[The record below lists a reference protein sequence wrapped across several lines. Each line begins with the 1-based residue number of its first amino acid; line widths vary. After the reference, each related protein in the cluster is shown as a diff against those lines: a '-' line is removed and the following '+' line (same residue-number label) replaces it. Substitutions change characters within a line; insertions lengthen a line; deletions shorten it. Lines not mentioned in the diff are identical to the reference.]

1 MQSLTDW
8 EHNNFSNTSYTPE
21 LTVIFPSREIYF
33 SPALLSRLHFSE
45 SSCPKTLDQ
54 WYELFHPE
62 DHAKIMTLERAIDS
76 RENFLS
82 LTRKL
87 YCGDGVFRAF
97 RLDAFIQ
104 RDNSSKPVKLLGRET
119 GALSA
124 WLEEASDGDTIECV
138 SPNGRVRTLEAVEIH
153 GAMTLRDIS
162 EIEDMHREN
171 MTLRREIQKRIF
183 SPMPSE
189 IQEVS
194 LSGRSI
200 YLRNVLEENISLAGS
215 VLAGNPQLKALR
227 RSLNEPCM
235 TVGLCGLS
243 GSGKTSLMNA
253 LIGENLIPPHAQAIT
268 SCREGSSRTAAIHY
282 QDGRT
287 ETLSGKALTFS
298 GLDDVLGR
306 SGVSRIDLTIPGA
319 LVPEGMCFID
329 TPGYDSLGGT
339 SIPAVKNILP
349 ELDAVIYVTPVRSS
363 LKGADWEYLN
373 LIMQTNNR
381 VIFVLSGTDSETDDT
396 EAGSVVR
403 SADAKISGYVQAIKR
418 DMMRVFGVGVEVVPV
433 SAKNALAKFYSRNS
447 PEWTASN
454 AEAFVKYLA
463 EQNPEPYSLALAFR
477 AERTLRI
484 LDAELEKKGRRKG
497 LTGSSRWRLQ
507 EYTQNLRRALQE
519 HQAVQTNTNT
529 PDFRPQA
536 KPESGRPRK
545 NLLSSLITSLR
556 EHDFRKRFFAIDA
569 FHGQRSVILLGAD
582 RTQSIKLFARL
593 AHNLGYESLIDG
605 KADASAWLFSGN
617 DEPFACE
624 ELPMIQDGEN
634 YLIAPPD
641 SELARNVDWQ
651 SLFAQYTPVVSIDL
665 ARTESG
671 LSDLSHS
678 PYLTGLAVNDWVLAF
693 GNAGLFGEE
702 HARAITKAQ
711 NRVNEFAEAGG
722 LRQPEYFIYEN
733 YRIF

>member
-8 EHNNFSNTSYTPE
+8 EHYNFSHTSYSPE

-62 DHAKIMTLERAIDS
+62 DHTKIMHIESAIDG

-104 RDNSSKPVKLLGRET
+104 RGNDSKPVKLLGRET

-124 WLEEASDGDTIECV
+124 WLEGASDGDTIEFTA
-138 SPNGRVRTLEAVEIH
+138 PNGTVRILEAVEIQ
-153 GAMTLRDIS
+153 GTMTLRDIS
-162 EIEDMHREN
+162 EIQDMHREN

-189 IQEVS
+189 IPEVS

-200 YLRNVLEENISLAGS
+200 YLRNVLEENISLS
-215 VLAGNPQLKALR
+215 LNVLAGNPQLKALR
-227 RSLNEPCM
+227 RSLNECCL
-235 TVGLCGLS
+235 TVGVCGLS

-253 LIGENLIPPHAQAIT
+253 LLGENLIPPHAQSIT
-268 SCREGSSRTAAIHY
+268 SCREGSSRSAAIHY

-287 ETLSGKALTFS
+287 ETLTGKALTFS
-298 GLDDVLGR
+298 ALDSVLGR
-306 SGVSRIDLTIPGA
+306 AGVSRIDLTVPGA
-319 LVPEGMCFID
+319 LVPEGMCFLD
-329 TPGYDSLGGT
+329 TPGYDALGGT

-349 ELDAVIYVTPVRSS
+349 ELDAVVYVTPVRSS
-363 LKGADWEYLN
+363 LKGADWEYLDI
-373 LIMQTNNR
+373 IMQTNTN
-381 VIFVLSGTDSETDDT
+381 VIFVLSGIDSETDDT
-396 EAGSVVR
+396 EAGSLVR
-403 SADAKISGYVQAIKR
+403 SAEAKISGYVQTIKR
-418 DMMRVFGVGVEVVPV
+418 DVLRVFGVGVEVVPV
-433 SAKNALAKFYSRNS
+433 SAKNALANFYSRNS
-447 PEWTASN
+447 SAWAESN
-454 AEAFVKYLA
+454 IQDFVKYLA
-463 EQNPEPYSLALAFR
+463 SQNPEPYTLALTFR

-484 LDAELEKKGRRKG
+484 LDSELEKKGKRKG

-507 EYTQNLRRALQE
+507 EYAQNLRKALQE
-519 HQAVQTNTNT
+519 HKAVQTNTGT
-529 PDFRPQA
+529 PDFRTPA
-536 KPESGRPRK
+536 KPESARPRK
-545 NLLSSLITSLR
+545 NLLASLITSLR
-556 EHDFRKRFFAIDA
+556 EHDFRKRFFALNA
-569 FHGQRSVILLGAD
+569 FHGERSAILLGAD
-582 RTQSIKLFARL
+582 RIQSIKLFARL
-593 AHNLGYESLIDG
+593 AHNLAYESMIDG
-605 KADASAWLFSGN
+605 KHDVSAWLYSGN

-624 ELPMIQDGEN
+624 ELPAIQDGEN

-641 SELARNVDWQ
+641 SELEHYTNWQ
-651 SLFAQYTPVVSIDL
+651 DIFAKYTPVVSIDL

-671 LSDLSHS
+671 LSDLSRA

-693 GNAGLFGEE
+693 GNAVLFGEE
-702 HARAITKAQ
+702 HAREITKAQ
-711 NRVNEFAEAGG
+711 NRVNDFAESGG
-722 LRQPEYFIYEN
+722 LKIPEYFIYEN

>member
-8 EHNNFSNTSYTPE
+8 EHNSFFHTSYTPE

-87 YCGDGVFRAF
+87 YCGDGIFRAF

-104 RDNSSKPVKLLGRET
+104 RSNDSKPVKLLGRET

-162 EIEDMHREN
+162 EIQDMHSEN

-189 IQEVS
+189 IPEPA

-215 VLAGNPQLKALR
+215 VVAGNPQLKALR

-253 LIGENLIPPHAQAIT
+253 LLGENLIPPHAQAIT

-287 ETLSGKALTFS
+287 ESLSGKALTFS
-298 GLDDVLGR
+298 GLESVLGR
-306 SGVSRIDLTIPGA
+306 SGVSRIALTIPGA
-319 LVPEGMCFID
+319 LVPEGMCFVD
-329 TPGYDSLGGT
+329 TPGYDALGGT

-363 LKGADWEYLN
+363 LKGADWEYLD
-373 LIMQTNNR
+373 LIMQTNTR

-403 SADAKISGYVQAIKR
+403 SAEAKISGYVQAIRR

-447 PEWTASN
+447 PEWQASN

-463 EQNPEPYSLALAFR
+463 SQNPEPYSMAVAFR

-484 LDAELEKKGRRKG
+484 LDSELEKKGRRKG

-519 HQAVQTNTNT
+519 HQAVQTNTST
-529 PDFRPQA
+529 PDFRTPA

-556 EHDFRKRFFAIDA
+556 EHDFRKRFFALDA
-569 FHGQRSVILLGAD
+569 FHGERSVILLGAD

-593 AHNLGYESLIDG
+593 AHNLAYESLIDG
-605 KADASAWLFSGN
+605 KADVSAWLFSGN

-651 SLFAQYTPVVSIDL
+651 SLFAQYTPVVSVDL
-665 ARTESG
+665 ARLESG

>member
-1 MQSLTDW
+1 MHSLTDW
-8 EHNNFSNTSYTPE
+8 EHYNFSYTSYSPE

-62 DHAKIMTLERAIDS
+62 DHSKIMLLEHAITS
-76 RENFLS
+76 HENFLS

-87 YCGDGVFRAF
+87 YCGDGIFRAF
-97 RLDAFIQ
+97 RLDAFIL
-104 RDNSSKPVKLLGRET
+104 RDSSNKPAKLLARET

-124 WLEEASDGDTIECV
+124 WLEGASDGDTIEFTA
-138 SPNGRVRTLEAVEIH
+138 PNGTVRTLEAAEIQ
-153 GAMTLRDIS
+153 GTMTLRDIS
-162 EIEDMHREN
+162 ELQDMHREN

-189 IQEVS
+189 IPEAS

-200 YLRNVLEENISLAGS
+200 YLRNVLEENITLALS
-215 VLAGNPQLKALR
+215 VLTGNPQLKALR

-253 LIGENLIPPHAQAIT
+253 LIGENLIPPHAQSIT
-268 SCREGSSRTAAIHY
+268 SCKEGSTRSAAIHY

-287 ETLSGKALTFS
+287 ETLSGKSLTFS
-298 GLDDVLGR
+298 ALDSVFGR
-306 SGVSRIDLTIPGA
+306 AGVSRIDLTVPGA
-319 LVPEGMCFID
+319 LVPEGMCFVD

-339 SIPAVKNILP
+339 NIPAVKNILP
-349 ELDAVIYVTPVRSS
+349 ELDAVVYVTPVRSG

-373 LIMQTNNR
+373 LIMQTNTN
-381 VIFVLSGTDSETDDT
+381 VIFVLSQTDSETDDT
-396 EAGSVVR
+396 EAGSLVR
-403 SADAKISGYVQAIKR
+403 SAEAKISGYVQSIKR
-418 DMMRVFGVGVEVVPV
+418 DMMRVFGVSVEIVPV

-447 PEWTASN
+447 PEWQTSN
-454 AEAFVKYLA
+454 AKVFVKYLA
-463 EQNPEPYSLALAFR
+463 SQNPEPYSLALTLR
-477 AERTLRI
+477 AERTLKI
-484 LDAELEKKGRRKG
+484 LDDALDTKEKKKA

-507 EYTQNLRRALQE
+507 EYTQTLRKALQE
-519 HQAVQTNTNT
+519 HRAVQKDSGV
-529 PDFRPQA
+529 PEFRLPAQ
-536 KPESGRPRK
+536 PESSRPRK

-556 EHDFRKRFFAIDA
+556 EHDFRKRFFALDA
-569 FHGQRSVILLGAD
+569 FHGERSAILLGAD
-582 RTQSIKLFARL
+582 RTQSIRLFARL

-605 KADASAWLFSGN
+605 KADASAWMYSGN

-624 ELPMIQDGEN
+624 GLPVIQDGEN

-641 SELARNVDWQ
+641 SELGHNSEWLN
-651 SLFAQYTPVVSIDL
+651 LFAKYTPVVSVDL
-665 ARTESG
+665 ARIESG
-671 LSDLSHS
+671 LSDLSRS

-702 HARAITKAQ
+702 YARAITKAQ
-711 NRVNEFAEAGG
+711 NRVNDFAESGG
-722 LRQPEYFIYEN
+722 LKIPEYFIYEN

>member
-8 EHNNFSNTSYTPE
+8 EHYNFSHTSYSPE

-62 DHAKIMTLERAIDS
+62 DHAKIMHLESAIDG

-87 YCGDGVFRAF
+87 YCGDGIFRVF

-104 RDNSSKPVKLLGRET
+104 RDSSSKPAKLLGRET

-124 WLEEASDGDTIECV
+124 WLEGASDGDTIEFTA
-138 SPNGRVRTLEAVEIH
+138 PNGTVRILEAAEIQ
-153 GAMTLRDIS
+153 GTMTLRDIS
-162 EIEDMHREN
+162 EIQDMHREN

-183 SPMPSE
+183 LPMPSE
-189 IQEVS
+189 IPEAS

-200 YLRNVLEENISLAGS
+200 YLRNVLEENISLALS
-215 VLAGNPQLKALR
+215 VLTGNPQLKALR

-253 LIGENLIPPHAQAIT
+253 LLGENLIPPHAQSIT
-268 SCREGSSRTAAIHY
+268 SCREGSTRSAAIHY

-287 ETLSGKALTFS
+287 ETLTGKALTFS
-298 GLDDVLGR
+298 ALESVLGKA
-306 SGVSRIDLTIPGA
+306 GVSRIDLTIPGA
-319 LVPEGMCFID
+319 LVPEGMCFAD

-349 ELDAVIYVTPVRSS
+349 ELDAVVYVTPVRSG
-363 LKGADWEYLN
+363 LKGADREYID
-373 LIMQTNNR
+373 LIMQTNTR
-381 VIFVLSGTDSETDDT
+381 VIFVLSQTDSETDDT
-396 EAGSVVR
+396 EAGSLVR
-403 SADAKISGYVQAIKR
+403 SAEAKISGYVQGIRR
-418 DMMRVFGVGVEVVPV
+418 DMMRVFGVSAEVVPV
-433 SAKNALAKFYSRNS
+433 SAKNALANFYSRNS
-447 PEWTASN
+447 PEWQASN

-463 EQNPEPYSLALAFR
+463 SQNPEPCSLALAFR
-477 AERTLRI
+477 AERTLKI
-484 LDAELEKKGRRKG
+484 LDSELEKKGRKKG

-507 EYTQNLRRALQE
+507 EYAQNLRRALQE
-519 HQAVQTNTNT
+519 HKAVQK
-529 PDFRPQA
+529 DSGASEFRMPA
-536 KPESGRPRK
+536 KPESSRPRK

-556 EHDFRKRFFAIDA
+556 EHDFRKRFFALNA
-569 FHGQRSVILLGAD
+569 FHGERSAVLLGAD
-582 RTQSIKLFARL
+582 RIQSVRLFARL
-593 AHNLGYESLIDG
+593 AHNLAYESLIDG
-605 KADASAWLFSGN
+605 SADASAWLFSGN

-624 ELPMIQDGEN
+624 ELPKIQDGEN
-634 YLIAPPD
+634 YLIAPAD
-641 SELARNVDWQ
+641 SELGHDFGRLD
-651 SLFAQYTPVVSIDL
+651 LFAKYTPVVSIDL

-671 LSDLSHS
+671 LSDLSRS

-702 HARAITKAQ
+702 HARAVTRAQ
-711 NRVNEFAEAGG
+711 NRVNDFAESGG
-722 LRQPEYFIYEN
+722 LKIPEYFIYEN
-733 YRIF
+733 YRIY